1 MYLKVG
7 ILVHNMS
14 QEMEPSLFVKFF
26 GNAPI
31 VKVLDF
37 LIENRIFD
45 YSKTEIARESGI
57 GWSTLHGIWTELEKN
72 KIVSKTRT
80 IGRAEMYRLNTENPL
95 VKKFIELDRTF
106 SRNYSDG
113 IILKKKVP
121 A

>member
-1 MYLKVG
+1 MTK
-7 ILVHNMS
+7 
-14 QEMEPSLFVKFF
+14 EMEPSLFVRFF

-57 GWSTLHGIWTELEKN
+57 GWSTLHGIWNEMEKN
-72 KIVSKTRT
+72 KIVKRTRT
-80 IGRAEMYRLNTENPL
+80 IGRAEMYRLNVESPV

-106 SRNYSDG
+106 SRNYSDNL
-113 IILKKKVP
+113 IAKKKIS

>member
-1 MYLKVG
+1 MT
-7 ILVHNMS
+7 N
-14 QEMEPSLFVKFF
+14 EMEPSLFVKFF

-57 GWSTLHGIWTELEKN
+57 GWSTLHGIWKEIEKN
-72 KIVSKTRT
+72 KIVVKTRA
-80 IGRAEMYRLNTENPL
+80 IGRAEMYRLNTESPI

-106 SRNYSDG
+106 SRNYSDS
-113 IILKKKVP
+113 LTVKKK
-121 A
+121 AEA

>member
-1 MYLKVG
+1 MTK
-7 ILVHNMS
+7 
-14 QEMEPSLFVKFF
+14 EMEPSLFVKFF

-45 YSKTEIARESGI
+45 YSKTEIARESGV
-57 GWSTLHGIWTELEKN
+57 GWSTLHGIWGEIKKN
-72 KIVSKTRT
+72 KIVVKTRA
-80 IGRAEMYRLNTENPL
+80 IGRAEMYRLNTESSI

-106 SRNYSDG
+106 SRTYSDS
-113 IILKKKVP
+113 IIAKKKVP

>member
-1 MYLKVG
+1 MTK
-7 ILVHNMS
+7 
-14 QEMEPSLFVKFF
+14 EMEPSLFVRFF

-57 GWSTLHGIWTELEKN
+57 GWSTLHGIWSELEKN
-72 KIVSKTRT
+72 KIVTRTRT
-80 IGRAEMYRLNTENPL
+80 IGRAEMYRLNTENL
-95 VKKFIELDRTF
+95 IVKKFIELDKTF
-106 SRNYSDG
+106 SRNYSDTL
-113 IILKKKVP
+113 IAKKKIT

>member
-1 MYLKVG
+1 
-7 ILVHNMS
+7 MS
-14 QEMEPSLFVKFF
+14 KRMEKSLFVEFF

-57 GWSTLHGIWTELEKN
+57 GWSTLHGLWPVLKKN
-72 KIVSKTRT
+72 KIVVKTRA
-80 IGRAEMYRLNTENPL
+80 IGRAEMYKLNVENET
-95 VKKFIELDRTF
+95 VKRIIDLDKALMWH
-106 SRNYSDG
+106 NAPK
-113 IILKKKVP
+113 IALK

>member
-1 MYLKVG
+1 
-7 ILVHNMS
+7 MS
-14 QEMEPSLFVKFF
+14 KEIEPSLFVRFF

-37 LIENRIFD
+37 LIENRVFD
-45 YSKTEIARESGI
+45 YSKTEIARGSGI
-57 GWSTLHGIWTELEKN
+57 GWSTLHGVWNELEKN
-72 KIVSKTRT
+72 KVVFKTRS
-80 IGRAEMYRLNTENPL
+80 IGRAELYRLNTESPI

-113 IILKKKVP
+113 LAKKRKVV